1 MILLKYGMSVQLK
14 WGNISMNGSEV
25 NPWAL
30 LFPPLCCFQ
39 QESVKYGD
47 PIIWGSLALVGSSHS
62 IELPRKKKK
71 KDTSS
76 TFLCWASEHHNVSST
91 NVSLG
96 FSVTFGVYY
105 GWFRRIVTTLWY
117 WIGIV
122 VLTYSLNQTP
132 LVVWFNLGSRCSFR
146 EKFSS
151 TSYYFP
157 MVICLIFF

>member
-47 PIIWGSLALVGSSHS
+47 PIIWGSLALVGSSHC

-71 KDTSS
+71 KI
-76 TFLCWASEHHNVSST
+76 LQALKHLLV
-91 NVSLG
+91 LG
-96 FSVTFGVYY
+96 
-105 GWFRRIVTTLWY
+105 
-117 WIGIV
+117 
-122 VLTYSLNQTP
+122 
-132 LVVWFNLGSRCSFR
+132 
-146 EKFSS
+146 K
-151 TSYYFP
+151 
-157 MVICLIFF
+157 